1 MIYDT
6 LPADVQNII
15 VEKQL
20 IPLLDQASKARRKK
34 VLASAAKMQR
44 RHARI
49 PVLDLRS
56 KQREVNAL
64 LDELHR
70 DAKRSFVKDRSRRT
84 ELLEQ
89 TIESVTCWLNDIWRV
104 VYEHNVDFM
113 LAHKCLIFTI
123 NAIDQ
128 IGHGRAR

>member
-1 MIYDT
+1 
-6 LPADVQNII
+6 
-15 VEKQL
+15 
-20 IPLLDQASKARRKK
+20 
-34 VLASAAKMQR
+34 MQR
-44 RHARI
+44 RYARI
-49 PVLDLRS
+49 PVLNLRS

-84 ELLEQ
+84 GLLEQ
-89 TIESVTCWLNDIWRV
+89 TIESVTCWFNDIWRV

-113 LAHKCLIFTI
+113 LAHKSLIFTI